1 MVLTREN
8 ILRVFLLTGA
18 FNPLLPTFYEE
29 SSTNYGESL
38 STDLFGDVNYKLTP
52 RLTVGANLRVTR
64 EKFTS
69 GYESFPT
76 ATPSVPILPSGGG
89 GNSLFAPTGGLLETT
104 DYATGWVGGLNAN
117 YELTKQHSTYA
128 SISRG
133 RRPPSTTFSQT
144 PPFALNELEEEVI
157 WNYELGL
164 KGTLANRRIAYG
176 IAAFLYDYTH
186 FQTQQT
192 NLGVVTPTDG
202 GRARGQGFEA
212 TLQGVVNDHL
222 MLFGAYGFTD
232 AEFAALD
239 EDGNPQAHAGDTFR
253 LTARHTLTLGAT
265 LSFPV
270 DDRGTFFVT
279 PSWEYKSEQFFNDD
293 NDNSQVTALN
303 PAFPL
308 NSLRQGGFG
317 LVHLRAGYRTFDE
330 RWEVVFWARNLLDK
344 DYLIDAGNV
353 GARFGFPTANRGAPR
368 MIGMNVTA
376 RF

>member
-1 MVLTREN
+1 
-8 ILRVFLLTGA
+8 
-18 FNPLLPTFYEE
+18 
-29 SSTNYGESL
+29 
-38 STDLFGDVNYKLTP
+38 
-52 RLTVGANLRVTR
+52 
-64 EKFTS
+64 
-69 GYESFPT
+69 
-76 ATPSVPILPSGGG
+76 
-89 GNSLFAPTGGLLETT
+89 
-104 DYATGWVGGLNAN
+104 
-117 YELTKQHSTYA
+117 
-128 SISRG
+128 
-133 RRPPSTTFSQT
+133 
-144 PPFALNELEEEVI
+144 
-157 WNYELGL
+157 
-164 KGTLANRRIAYG
+164 
-176 IAAFLYDYTH
+176 
-186 FQTQQT
+186 
-192 NLGVVTPTDG
+192 
-202 GRARGQGFEA
+202 
-212 TLQGVVNDHL
+212 

-270 DDRGTFFVT
+270 DDLGTFFVT